1 MYIHGGY
8 NYYGQFGINKGTG
21 EDANPYPVKMQKVS
35 NIIQMSTGEQHISM
49 LDADGSV
56 WSVGNNGDGQFGTK
70 NDSGTSLP
78 TQMLDTDGKK
88 CIIWSKRNSIRKR
101 PYSLNKR
108 R

>member
-1 MYIHGGY
+1 
-8 NYYGQFGINKGTG
+8 
-21 EDANPYPVKMQKVS
+21 MQKVS
-35 NIIQMSTGEQHISM
+35 NIIKCQQEEQHISM

-88 CIIWSKRNSIRKR
+88 YIIWSKRNSIRKR

>member
-1 MYIHGGY
+1 
-8 NYYGQFGINKGTG
+8 
-21 EDANPYPVKMQKVS
+21 
-35 NIIQMSTGEQHISM
+35 MSTGEQHISM

-56 WSVGNNGDGQFGTK
+56 WSVGNNGDGQFGDK

-78 TQMLDTDGKK
+78 TQMLDTDGK
-88 CIIWSKRNSIRKR
+88 SVLYGVKRNSIRKR